1 MKKMNLAVKNKKVI
15 ICSMIGIITLFIGSC
30 SSPKKNRIKQQIVWI
45 DEDKILLGNETTEQY
60 IVFYKRVMACEYLEE
75 LPKKTNAINKQ
86 WWRISDSLNHIS
98 DSLRNIHGSSKLTDL
113 YWNNYEQLTK
123 EINGMQSNLLGRMM
137 GTNLYAKYEIKK
149 IIDSIYPA
157 YVRDIDD
164 LIAKRQSYIKKL
176 KLMRSYYKPYLSSP
190 EKTLERLQEI
200 AIMNDIEKYAECLY
214 IINILKEQGYAYERI
229 PIIQDSLVLWLK
241 KSDFK
246 NLREWLEESM
256 MIFKQCDFVI
266 IHERTVDDTTK
277 ELLIRT
283 IPNSS
288 TSAFEQNTSKYY
300 FTKNRGEWLFN
311 FKSIPVTMGI
321 KVVNKISV
329 TDIYPVLLFRDL
341 DSDGLLEI
349 LKGVTK
355 RKPNVHVDKT
365 IYEYYVMKYDT
376 LEKHFYEWQHYPA
389 PSDTE
394 YMNYECY
401 SNVEIID
408 IRDFMSLAG
417 YEDDEEKFASYIPL
431 KYNIYDIKYFD
442 IDMDRDTDV
451 ILNIGQIHYEKGL
464 DPWISDNII
473 IFLENK
479 SGQYNEWFVDTINKV
494 SHPGTIEIEDI
505 DEDNKPEILCWGF
518 SRFHYPY
525 EKKPRSIYLNIYRY
539 AEINGD
545 KKK

>member
-1 MKKMNLAVKNKKVI
+1 MNLAVKNKKVI
-15 ICSMIGIITLFIGSC
+15 ICSIIGIITLFVGSC
-30 SSPKKNRIKQQIVWI
+30 SSPEKNRIKQQIVWI
-45 DEDKILLGNETTEQY
+45 DEDKILLGNETIEQY
-60 IVFYKRVMACEYLEE
+60 IAFYKRAMACEYLEE

-98 DSLRNIHGSSKLTDL
+98 DSLRNIHGSSIFTDL
-113 YWNNYEQLTK
+113 YWNKYEQLTK

-137 GTNLYAKYEIKK
+137 GTNLYAKYEVKK

-164 LIAKRQSYIKKL
+164 LIAKRQNYIKKL

-190 EKTLERLQEI
+190 DKTLKRLRET
-200 AIMNDIEKYAECLY
+200 AITNDIEKYAECLY
-214 IINILKEQGYAYERI
+214 IIDILREQGYAYERI
-229 PIIQDSLVLWLK
+229 PIIQDSLALWLK
-241 KSDFK
+241 KSEFK
-246 NLREWLEESM
+246 NLRESLEKSM
-256 MIFKQCDFVI
+256 MIFKQYDFVI
-266 IHERTVDDTTK
+266 INERTVDDTIK

-300 FTKNRGEWLFN
+300 FTKNSGEWRFN
-311 FKSIPVTMGI
+311 FIFIPVTMGI

-329 TDIYPVLLFRDL
+329 TDLYPILLFRDL

-355 RKPNVHVDKT
+355 RKPNSHIDE
-365 IYEYYVMKYDT
+365 ILYEYNVMKYDT
-376 LEKHFYEWQHYPA
+376 LKKYFYDWRLYPA
-389 PSDTE
+389 CSDTE
-394 YMNYECY
+394 YMNYEHY
-401 SNVEIID
+401 SYTEILD

-417 YEDDEEKFASYIPL
+417 YEDDEEKFASYIPF
-431 KYNIYDIKYFD
+431 KYNLYDIKYFD

-451 ILNIGQIHYEKGL
+451 ILNIGQTHYEKSL
-464 DPWISDNII
+464 DPWISDNMI

-479 SGQYNEWFVDTINKV
+479 SGQYNEWSVDTFNKV

-505 DEDNKPEILCWGF
+505 DEDGKPEILCWGF
-518 SRFHYPY
+518 SKFHYPY